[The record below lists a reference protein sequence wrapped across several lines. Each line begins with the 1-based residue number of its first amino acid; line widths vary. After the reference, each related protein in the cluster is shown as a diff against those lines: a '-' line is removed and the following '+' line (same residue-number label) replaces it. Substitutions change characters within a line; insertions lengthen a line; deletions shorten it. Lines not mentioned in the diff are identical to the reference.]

1 MSEKILAF
9 LKNFAAQSGEY
20 SVVICAALLSALF
33 LVFLPLAAFKKGF
46 DGKCRGKFYALALV
60 FAGYL
65 AALWA
70 LGGLNGGLFCSSAF
84 LYLFYSFVLFVLPEK
99 TDKKPEAR
107 AATEEERELARFI
120 DKKVKEATKD
130 SAPEPNAFD
139 RTLREERPV
148 PQERPRAE
156 RAERGYYT
164 DRAPYGE
171 SGRNAPRSFEDVPL
185 SDIEKERVEA
195 PERGRENDFDL
206 DFSHVKNVI
215 ARLDYF
221 GLSQS
226 DRRQIHDLEAGLA
239 EAERGENTPEVRDRI
254 NDGLSSL
261 LKIMS
266 KYGA

>member
-1 MSEKILAF
+1 MSEKILEF
-9 LKNFAAQSGEY
+9 LKRFAAESGEY
-20 SVVICAALLSALF
+20 SVIICAVLISALF

-70 LGGLNGGLFCSSAF
+70 LGGVNGGLFCSSAF

-99 TDKKPEAR
+99 SLKDNAR
-107 AATEEERELARFI
+107 AATEQERELARFI
-120 DKKVKEATKD
+120 DKKVKEAATDNKE
-130 SAPEPNAFD
+130 PLPNAFD
-139 RTLREERPV
+139 KNFRTAPSA
-148 PQERPRAE
+148 PERPRAQN
-156 RAERGYYT
+156 AERGYYA
-164 DRAPYGE
+164 DRPTYGE
-171 SGRNAPRSFEDVPL
+171 SGKNAPRSFDDVPL
-185 SDIEKERVEA
+185 SDIAEERTEEPDSRA
-195 PERGRENDFDL
+195 KNDFDL

-226 DRRQIHDLEAGLA
+226 DRRQIHDLEAGLT
-239 EAERGENTPEVRDRI
+239 EAERGENTPELRDRI

>member
-1 MSEKILAF
+1 MSEKISVF
-9 LKNFAAQSGEY
+9 LKKFAAQSGEY
-20 SVVICAALLSALF
+20 SVVICAVLITALF
-33 LVFLPLAAFKKGF
+33 LVFLPLAAFKTGF

-70 LGGLNGGLFCSSAF
+70 LGGINGGLFCSSAF

-99 TDKKPEAR
+99 TDKKTRAR

-120 DKKVKEATKD
+120 DKKVKEAARED
-130 SAPEPNAFD
+130 PPAPNAFD
-139 RTLREERPV
+139 RTLREERPS
-148 PQERPRAE
+148 PERPRAE

-164 DRAPYGE
+164 DRATHPE
-171 SGRNAPRSFEDVPL
+171 SGKNAPRSFDDVPL
-185 SDIEKERVEA
+185 SDVAEDRAE
-195 PERGRENDFDL
+195 ERGGCRANDFDL

-215 ARLDYF
+215 ARLDYY

-239 EAERGENTPEVRDRI
+239 EAERGESTPEVRDRI